1 MQQTERHE
9 LERLLDGGS
18 TSLVAIAVGTAEGT
32 RSPDGGFLK
41 AWWGHTDPGNG
52 AYNIGSF
59 SWQHGGEPGKAD
71 LAQLDKFR
79 LSLLP
84 IFLRK
89 GLSSPLHFVL
99 ACDVFTQSEL
109 ACMAHDGF
117 LDQLLLNASNL
128 LECRVRAYFDPDTG
142 RLDAPGFQN
151 NIDRL
156 RADQKRRTEA
166 VLLALTKQGIIVAH
180 VPHS

>member
-1 MQQTERHE
+1 MPQSERHE
-9 LERLLDGGS
+9 FERLLDGGS
-18 TSLVAIAVGTAEGT
+18 ASIVAIAVGTSEGT
-32 RSPDGGFLK
+32 RTPQGAFTV

-52 AYNIGSF
+52 ALNVGSF

-71 LAQLDKFR
+71 AAQLEKFC
-79 LSLLP
+79 LTLLP

-89 GLSSPLHFVL
+89 GLSNPVHFAV

-109 ACMAHDGF
+109 ACMARDGF
-117 LDQLLLNASNL
+117 LDQLVLNPSNL
-128 LECRVRAYFDPDTG
+128 VECRVRAYFDPNTG

-156 RADQKRRTEA
+156 RADQERRTES
-166 VLLALTKQGIIVAH
+166 VLSALSKQGIQIA
-180 VPHS
+180 